1 VVNLFIPEP
10 LPAEAELPPGKRG
23 LVYPVV
29 VSLAVQD
36 SSEVLPP
43 PPTHGPDQRH
53 WRRCR
58 RPRSPQPTSSGVAPG
73 SPKSNPQGPP
83 HSLGMTRPTVTHTA
97 PPVATAPVQEV
108 DTAGNVMMAP
118 PFPKTPYL
126 FLTSRPWKIWTGRS
140 LLEILRPPLPR
151 KLRHAHPLLPSPRLM
166 ELPAGSRGRSWAEGK
181 NLMGFHNRPHLI
193 LSWAPE
199 QPTSS
204 SAHATRL
211 PIRVSPAARDA
222 EP

>member
-118 PFPKTPYL
+118 PFPKDAL
-126 FLTSRPWKIWTGRS
+126 
-140 LLEILRPPLPR
+140 PLPHVASVEDLDR
-151 KLRHAHPLLPSPRLM
+151 AIVVGDPPASSASKASARPSSPAQPSPDGAASRLQGSFLGRRE
-166 ELPAGSRGRSWAEGK
+166 ELDG
-181 NLMGFHNRPHLI
+181 
-193 LSWAPE
+193 
-199 QPTSS
+199 TSQQ
-204 SAHATRL
+204 
-211 PIRVSPAARDA
+211 AALDSFLG
-222 EP
+222 P